1 MKGIT
6 DTMDKTSN
14 MDNTTK
20 KVIFLDIDGT
30 LAIPGETVPVP
41 SALDVIRKA
50 RKKGHY
56 VFLCTGRS
64 YCLMSHFMEFGFDGA
79 VASAG
84 GYIFSGDQVI
94 YDCPMTEEQKQ
105 KAMRVFK
112 ENGVFRTIECKDG
125 AYTDTEFTDYILK
138 HTKGNVSSEMLRWQ
152 KQLRDALGF
161 RPMEEYPG
169 APAYKL
175 ILMSPSMKNLDLCR
189 PTLEEEFQFCIQ
201 DITEHYVNCEL
212 INRKF
217 NKGTAV
223 HQVCEHLGIPIE
235 NSIGFG
241 DSMNDKEMLETVG
254 LGICMA
260 NGNEQIKQ
268 LADDVCPA
276 VTEDGIQKAFLK
288 YHLV

>member
-1 MKGIT
+1 
-6 DTMDKTSN
+6 MDKTRN

-138 HTKGNVSSEMLRWQ
+138 HTKGNVSR
-152 KQLRDALGF
+152 
-161 RPMEEYPG
+161 
-169 APAYKL
+169 
-175 ILMSPSMKNLDLCR
+175 
-189 PTLEEEFQFCIQ
+189 
-201 DITEHYVNCEL
+201 
-212 INRKF
+212 
-217 NKGTAV
+217 
-223 HQVCEHLGIPIE
+223 
-235 NSIGFG
+235 
-241 DSMNDKEMLETVG
+241 
-254 LGICMA
+254 
-260 NGNEQIKQ
+260 
-268 LADDVCPA
+268 
-276 VTEDGIQKAFLK
+276 
-288 YHLV
+288 

>member
-1 MKGIT
+1 
-6 DTMDKTSN
+6 MDKTSN

-30 LAIPGETVPVP
+30 LAIPEETVPVP
-41 SALDVIRKA
+41 SALDVIRKKK
-50 RKKGHY
+50 KKGHY

-79 VASAG
+79 
-84 GYIFSGDQVI
+84 
-94 YDCPMTEEQKQ
+94 
-105 KAMRVFK
+105 
-112 ENGVFRTIECKDG
+112 
-125 AYTDTEFTDYILK
+125 
-138 HTKGNVSSEMLRWQ
+138 
-152 KQLRDALGF
+152 
-161 RPMEEYPG
+161 
-169 APAYKL
+169 PAYKL

-189 PTLEEEFQFCIQ
+189 PALEEEFQFCIQ

-223 HQVCEHLGIPIE
+223 RQICEHLCIPIE

-260 NGNEQIKQ
+260 NGNEQMKQ
-268 LADDVCPA
+268 LADDVCPT

>member
-1 MKGIT
+1 
-6 DTMDKTSN
+6 MDKTSN

-30 LAIPGETVPVP
+30 LAIPEETVPVP

-79 VASAG
+79 
-84 GYIFSGDQVI
+84 
-94 YDCPMTEEQKQ
+94 
-105 KAMRVFK
+105 
-112 ENGVFRTIECKDG
+112 
-125 AYTDTEFTDYILK
+125 
-138 HTKGNVSSEMLRWQ
+138 
-152 KQLRDALGF
+152 
-161 RPMEEYPG
+161 
-169 APAYKL
+169 PAYKL

-189 PTLEEEFQFCIQ
+189 PALEEEFQFCIQ
-201 DITEHYVNCEL
+201 DITEHYVRQ
-212 INRKF
+212 I
-217 NKGTAV
+217 
-223 HQVCEHLGIPIE
+223 CEHLCIPIE
-235 NSIGFG
+235 NSIGFD

-260 NGNEQIKQ
+260 NGNEQMKQ